1 MKSAKVFEVG
11 FQSRAVYIRGEIM
24 NIHEYQ
30 AKHILGKYQI
40 PCQDFRVISRACDI
54 EEAIDSLGVTEAVI
68 KVQIHAG
75 GRGKA
80 GGVKIAKTREEIVKK
95 ANELLGMKIV
105 TKQTGP
111 EGVICHQVMIS
122 ELADIAKEYY
132 VGLLVDRAHA
142 KPLLMAS
149 PEGGTEIE
157 EVAEKSPHKI
167 LKVHFSIDGSIDEM
181 SLDNVCGFMGWTEKT
196 SESGK
201 IFIRNLCRAFVEND
215 CEMLEINP
223 MIEDQEGALWALDA
237 KLSIDDN
244 ALFRRPEIK
253 AMYDP
258 SQSNS
263 QEVIAHEM
271 ELAYIALEGNIG
283 CMVNGAGLAMA
294 TMDLIKYHGG
304 APANFLDVGG
314 GANKE
319 KVAKSFGIIL
329 SDPNVK
335 AILVNIFGGIMRCD
349 VIAEGI
355 IDAAKEL
362 HIKVPLVVR
371 LEGTNVEKGKELLK
385 KSGLTIIAADD
396 LTDAAKKVVA
406 YANSSK

>member
-1 MKSAKVFEVG
+1 
-11 FQSRAVYIRGEIM
+11 M
-24 NIHEYQ
+24 NVHEYQ
-30 AKHILGKYQI
+30 AKHILSKYQI
-40 PCQDFRVISRACDI
+40 PCQDFRVVSNVSDI
-54 EEAIDSLGVTEAVI
+54 EEAIDSLEVTEAVV
-68 KVQIHAG
+68 KVQVHAG

-80 GGVKIAKTREEIVKK
+80 GGVKIAKSREAIIQKTK
-95 ANELLGMKIV
+95 DLLGMKIV

-111 EGVICHQVMIS
+111 EGIICHKVMIS
-122 ELADIAKEYY
+122 ELAEIAKEYY
-132 VGLLVDRAHA
+132 VGLLVDRAAA
-142 KPLLMAS
+142 KPLLMVS

-167 LKVHFSIDGSIDEM
+167 LKIHFQIDGTIDEG
-181 SLDNVCGFMGWTEKT
+181 SLDDVCRFMDWTEMTAK
-196 SESGK
+196 EGK
-201 IFIRNLCRAFVEND
+201 RMIKSLCKAFVEND
-215 CEMLEINP
+215 GDILEVNP
-223 MIEDQEGALWALDA
+223 LIEDPEGHLWALDA
-237 KLSIDDN
+237 KFAVDDN
-244 ALFRRPEIK
+244 ALFRHPEIK

-258 SQSNS
+258 SQVTPA
-263 QEVIAHEM
+263 EAVAHEM
-271 ELAYIALEGNIG
+271 DLAYIALDGNIG

-355 IDAAKEL
+355 ISAAKEL

-371 LEGTNVEKGKELLK
+371 LEGTNVEQGKELLRQ
-385 KSGLTIIAADD
+385 SGLKIIAADD

-406 YANSSK
+406 HANTSK